1 MEFSDFLTQ
10 YMNQTED
17 DFNKDAADY
26 GKQVAGNMLVVCAIA
41 KLRRSI
47 RMPFMMRGGSVCKA
61 ERLFRCCNSG
71 EGLQPE
77 VSASGDH

>member
-26 GKQVAGNMLVVCAIA
+26 GKQVAGNMLVVSAIA
-41 KLRRSI
+41 KAEKI
-47 RMPFMMRGGSVCKA
+47 DPDAFMMRRWLSMQSRAVIQM
-61 ERLFRCCNSG
+61 
-71 EGLQPE
+71 LQLWRRITARSIC
-77 VSASGDH
+77 VR